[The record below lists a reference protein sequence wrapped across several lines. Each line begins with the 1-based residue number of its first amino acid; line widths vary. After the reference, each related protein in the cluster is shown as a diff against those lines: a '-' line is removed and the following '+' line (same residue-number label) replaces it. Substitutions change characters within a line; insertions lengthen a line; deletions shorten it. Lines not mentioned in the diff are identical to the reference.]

1 MSPTSSNSL
10 MTSLMI
16 PRSVQWLAH
25 LMKIHLKPGYVP
37 KRVVTVRQVPHHLQ
51 KGADEVLAM
60 ALASG
65 VIVPVEEPTEW
76 IAPAFF
82 VKKSDPTK
90 ARMVTDFTALNR
102 HVVRPVHPFP
112 SPQDVI
118 RSISSTSKVFA
129 KLDATSGYFQ
139 IPLDEESSR
148 LTTFLLPSGRYR
160 YTRAPMG
167 LSSSSDEFCQRSD
180 AAVRDLPGVIKIVD
194 DILVQASSVAEL
206 KERLTAVLKRC
217 RAHGITLSKG
227 KVYAG
232 TSVKFAGFIVT
243 ASGVKP
249 DPAKV
254 KAIVDFP
261 APKDISGVRS
271 FLGLANQ
278 LGHFVPNLAMV
289 TDSLRRLLKKDTAWN
304 WTPEIQASF
313 DKTKE
318 LLSGELSV
326 VPFSSNRSTTL
337 FTDASCI
344 NGMGYVLMQE
354 GKLIQAGSRSLIDA
368 ETRYSVIELE
378 ATALAWSILACK
390 HYLLG
395 CPTFTVMTDHRPL
408 VGIFSKDLTQI
419 DNARLIRLRE
429 KVMGFNF
436 EVQWV
441 EGKNNAAADALSRS
455 PVPCQSVL
463 ATLSVIED
471 DKITDPALDELITAT
486 KADPDLQEIISLLQT
501 KPALSKVPP
510 DHPVRAYRC
519 FYETLSIHESGLVI
533 IDGHRIVV
541 PKACR
546 DSILRELHKP
556 HAGIHKTRK
565 LAKTRYYWPGMCDV
579 IARMVEACEDCQ
591 AVRQVNPMERPFISR
606 KTEADKPMDNVS
618 VDLFELKGKHY
629 LVMVDRFSSFPFLS
643 KLTTKGTDTIT
654 RILTDW
660 FNLYGWPKVIGSDG
674 GPQFRDEFNRW
685 CSTKGINSVP
695 SSAYNPASNGLAE
708 SGVKRIKH
716 LLEKSD
722 SWASF
727 QESFSAYKNVPM
739 ARGEAPP
746 PLSLV
751 VFFASLVFP
760 QLSHSLPINPGI
772 QMLQGINPARLM
784 VSPSAQWFA
793 STTPLTSGLTARARS

>member
-1 MSPTSSNSL
+1 MRYWPWRLPQVSL
-10 MTSLMI
+10 S
-16 PRSVQWLAH
+16 Q
-25 LMKIHLKPGYVP
+25 
-37 KRVVTVRQVPHHLQ
+37 
-51 KGADEVLAM
+51 
-60 ALASG
+60 
-65 VIVPVEEPTEW
+65 VEEPTEW

-254 KAIVDFP
+254 KAIIDFP

-326 VPFSSNRSTTL
+326 VPFSSKSSTTL

-344 NGMGYVLMQE
+344 NGWDTSSC
-354 GKLIQAGSRSLIDA
+354 KRAGSSKQVQGPSLMRKPGIP
-368 ETRYSVIELE
+368 SLS
-378 ATALAWSILACK
+378 W
-390 HYLLG
+390 
-395 CPTFTVMTDHRPL
+395 RPL
-408 VGIFSKDLTQI
+408 PCHLV
-419 DNARLIRLRE
+419 
-429 KVMGFNF
+429 NF
-436 EVQWV
+436 
-441 EGKNNAAADALSRS
+441 GMRALS
-455 PVPCQSVL
+455 PG
-463 ATLSVIED
+463 LSR
-471 DKITDPALDELITAT
+471 L
-486 KADPDLQEIISLLQT
+486 
-501 KPALSKVPP
+501 
-510 DHPVRAYRC
+510 
-519 FYETLSIHESGLVI
+519 
-533 IDGHRIVV
+533 HRH
-541 PKACR
+541 
-546 DSILRELHKP
+546 D
-556 HAGIHKTRK
+556 
-565 LAKTRYYWPGMCDV
+565 
-579 IARMVEACEDCQ
+579 
-591 AVRQVNPMERPFISR
+591 
-606 KTEADKPMDNVS
+606 
-618 VDLFELKGKHY
+618 
-629 LVMVDRFSSFPFLS
+629 
-643 KLTTKGTDTIT
+643 
-654 RILTDW
+654 
-660 FNLYGWPKVIGSDG
+660 
-674 GPQFRDEFNRW
+674 
-685 CSTKGINSVP
+685 
-695 SSAYNPASNGLAE
+695 
-708 SGVKRIKH
+708 
-716 LLEKSD
+716 
-722 SWASF
+722 
-727 QESFSAYKNVPM
+727 
-739 ARGEAPP
+739 
-746 PLSLV
+746 
-751 VFFASLVFP
+751 
-760 QLSHSLPINPGI
+760 
-772 QMLQGINPARLM
+772 
-784 VSPSAQWFA
+784 
-793 STTPLTSGLTARARS
+793 